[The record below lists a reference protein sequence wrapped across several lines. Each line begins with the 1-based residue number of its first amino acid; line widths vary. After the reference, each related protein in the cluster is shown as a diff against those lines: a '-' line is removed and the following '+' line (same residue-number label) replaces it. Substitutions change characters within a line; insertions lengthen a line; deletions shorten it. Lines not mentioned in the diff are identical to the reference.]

1 MSDRKEARQL
11 EIPSVE
17 LLEGELKRTQYNRRY
32 RRTLR
37 TTIFSL
43 LLVAAAAGCFW
54 LTDRGFAR
62 HVLNVVG
69 MAVGQLALLGCC
81 TWGLLLIDRLW
92 AYALWLLLMVVACAL
107 LGLRAVRLPLLRLL
121 PAVALAILAGVGLT
135 GGCLM
140 LCLPKTAF
148 VPVVGVL
155 IGHLLMAVPR
165 SLSSMGKYSPGR
177 FFLLASGASE
187 LESLMPSVRRTLRA
201 AVLPLLGQ
209 VSSPVVVAM
218 PLLFCGLL
226 LSGSGAAVATLCT
239 LLFWAAAFAASVLT
253 TILMVWALWRGK
265 KVLAEIIHSDI
276 L

>member
-1 MSDRKEARQL
+1 MVGVVQHHRVTLLIHCNVQISDL
-11 EIPSVE
+11 S
-17 LLEGELKRTQYNRRY
+17 LLALVPV
-32 RRTLR
+32 
-37 TTIFSL
+37 L

-54 LTDRGFAR
+54 LTDSGFAR

-165 SLSSMGKYSPGR
+165 SLQTFIGCLR
-177 FFLLASGASE
+177 HTEAHRLFLLACGASE